1 MLAYLVKRLLQGIPT
16 VLLVCVVVFLLMHM
30 VPGDPVRIMSDRTAT
45 PEDLE
50 RLSRSLGLHL
60 PLHIQFG
67 RWISRAVRG
76 DLGRSIRTG
85 HQVTEELLYRL
96 PRTLLL
102 TAASLSFAVVVGI
115 GAGILASVRSGSIPD
130 MAIMISAVLGM
141 SVPPFWLGLMFILLF
156 SVSLN
161 WLPSGGSGT
170 WLHLILPS
178 LSLGLA
184 GMGLIARMTRS
195 TMLEVLGADY
205 IRTARSKGL
214 AERTVIYRHA
224 LKNAMIPTITVI
236 GLQFGILMAGAVV
249 TERVFSWPGMGW
261 LLVRSIHNRDFPVV
275 QGALLISS
283 MAFIIIN
290 IGVDLIYGLLDPRI
304 RYQ

>member
-1 MLAYLVKRLLQGIPT
+1 M
-16 VLLVCVVVFLLMHM
+16 LLVSVLVFLLMHM

-45 PEDLE
+45 PEDIE
-50 RLSRSLGLHL
+50 RLRQGLGLDQPVHV
-60 PLHIQFG
+60 QFTM
-67 RWISRAVRG
+67 WFTRAVQG

-85 HQVTEELLYRL
+85 HQVADELLHRL

-102 TAASLSFAVVVGI
+102 TCASLVFSVIVGI
-115 GAGILASVRSGSIPD
+115 GAGVVASVRSGSFLD
-130 MAIMISAVLGM
+130 VSIMVKAVLGM
-141 SVPPFWLGLMFILLF
+141 SIPPFWLGLMFILLF
-156 SVSLN
+156 SVTLN
-161 WLPSGGSGT
+161 WLPSSGSGT
-170 WLHLILPS
+170 WQHIVLPA

-195 TMLEVLGADY
+195 TMLEVLRDDY

-214 AERTVIYRHA
+214 SERAVVYKHA
-224 LKNAMIPTITVI
+224 LKNAMIPTITVV

-261 LLVRSIHNRDFPVV
+261 LLVRSIHDRDFPVV

-283 MAFIIIN
+283 ISFILVN
-290 IGVDLIYGLLDPRI
+290 IVVDLVYALLDPRI